1 MKMNDGMHA
10 FGRRA
15 APAETRGRQRG
26 RVAIGRPVA
35 DEPASVCVD
44 AVLQMKRVHDLRE
57 NRRRRMEV
65 ELARLARLM
74 QTASENLERTCMG
87 LADARTTRQSREAAL
102 AERYSGRC
110 LSVEQTSVWREGLR
124 AQIEKVR
131 AAETAYR
138 EAASAI
144 EQCRLQ
150 FDEAQMD
157 YQRMLKKLEKTDQL
171 QAWLQEETEL

>member
-1 MKMNDGMHA
+1 
-10 FGRRA
+10 
-15 APAETRGRQRG
+15 
-26 RVAIGRPVA
+26 
-35 DEPASVCVD
+35 
-44 AVLQMKRVHDLRE
+44 
-57 NRRRRMEV
+57 
-65 ELARLARLM
+65 
-74 QTASENLERTCMG
+74 MG